1 MSHVPSLTLV
11 QCSFLM
17 NSARKV
23 LNETRRQHQVEPGQ
37 EVADFIISLPQN
49 VDVCSLIVRVS
60 AGNSAGIAILS
71 ETTVVGKLYFT
82 DER

>member
-1 MSHVPSLTLV
+1 MNIACISRTPEFHFIT
-11 QCSFLM
+11 LM

-23 LNETRRQHQVEPGQ
+23 LNETRRQHQPGQ
-37 EVADFIISLPQN
+37 EVADFTISLPQN
-49 VDVCSLIVRVS
+49 VDVCSLIVRIS
-60 AGNSAGIAILS
+60 AGNSAGISIPS